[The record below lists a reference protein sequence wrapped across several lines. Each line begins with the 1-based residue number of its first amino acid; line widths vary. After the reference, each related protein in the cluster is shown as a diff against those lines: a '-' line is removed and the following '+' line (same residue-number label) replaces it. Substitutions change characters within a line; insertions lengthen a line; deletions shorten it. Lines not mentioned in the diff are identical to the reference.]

1 MLKRE
6 TYLEKIRDFYDSDLI
21 KILVGIRR
29 CGKSVILEQIMEELK
44 DRGIDKSHI
53 IYINFEFIEFEDLT
67 DYKLLNKYIVEKIKD
82 DKLYYLFFDEIQN
95 VENFEKVIN
104 SLRASKK
111 VSIFITG
118 SNSRLLSEELSTV
131 LSGRYVNFRINPLSY
146 KEVLE
151 LLGKEESTDK
161 IFEDYIKWGSLPNR
175 FEFKREDST
184 KNYLY
189 GVFDSIILRDVVER
203 LKIRDIALFNL
214 ILQYIIDT
222 IGREF
227 SAENIINFLKNEGRE
242 VSTLTI
248 YSYLDALCKALLIR
262 KVYRYDIHGRA
273 VLKTLNKYYV
283 TDLGIAQIKNNK
295 TEMDKSYAIENI
307 VYNELII
314 KGYDVY
320 TGKTKKGEIDFV
332 ATKPD
337 KKIYIQVAFSIS
349 NEDTKNREFGAYK
362 TIHDN
367 YPKYVITLDR
377 MTYEYN
383 GIKHINLIDFL
394 KKEGTTNES
403 KSQES

>member
-6 TYLEKIRDFYDSDLI
+6 LYLKRIREFYDSNLI

-29 CGKSVILEQIMEELK
+29 CGKSVILEQIIEELK
-44 DRGIDKSHI
+44 TKGIDEKHI
-53 IYINFEFIEFEDLT
+53 IYVNFEFIEFEELT
-67 DYKLLNKYIVEKIKD
+67 DYKKLNTYVKERIQDEKM
-82 DKLYYLFFDEIQN
+82 YYLFFDEIQN
-95 VENFEKVIN
+95 VDNFEKVVN

-131 LSGRYVNFRINPLSY
+131 LSGRYVSFRINPLSY

-151 LLGKEESTDK
+151 LKGIEKSTDEV
-161 IFEDYIKWGSLPNR
+161 FEDYMKWGSLPNR
-175 FEFKREDST
+175 FEFESEEAI

-203 LKIRDIALFNL
+203 LKIRDTALFNL
-214 ILQYIIDT
+214 ILQYIVDT

-227 SAENIINFLKNEGRE
+227 SAENIMNFLKNEGRE

-262 KVYRYDIHGRA
+262 KVYRYDVHGKA

-295 TEMDKSYAIENI
+295 TEIDRCYAIENI

-314 KGYDVY
+314 KGYDVF

-332 ATKPD
+332 ATKPN
-337 KKIYIQVAFSIS
+337 KKIYIQVAFSIP
-349 NEDTKNREFGAYK
+349 NEDTKNREFGAYSVI
-362 TIHDN
+362 TDN
-367 YPKYVITLDR
+367 YPKYVISLDKLN
-377 MTYEYN
+377 YEYN
-383 GIKHINLIDFL
+383 GIKHLNLIDFL
-394 KKEGTTNES
+394 LDDEF
-403 KSQES
+403 

>member
-6 TYLEKIRDFYDSDLI
+6 IYLEKIRDFYDSDLI

-29 CGKSVILEQIMEELK
+29 CGKSVILEQIMQELRERK
-44 DRGIDKSHI
+44 VKEDHI
-53 IYINFEFIEFEDLT
+53 IYVNFEFIEFENLT
-67 DYKLLNKYIVEKIKD
+67 NYKELNNYVKERIKD
-82 DKLYYLFFDEIQN
+82 DALYYLFFDEIQN
-95 VENFEKVIN
+95 VENFEKVVN
-104 SLRASKK
+104 SLRASQK

-131 LSGRYVNFRINPLSY
+131 LSGRYVSFRINPLSY

-151 LLGKEESTDK
+151 LLGKENSTDE
-161 IFEDYIKWGSLPNR
+161 IFGDFIKWGSLPNR
-175 FEFKREDST
+175 FEFKKEEAI

-203 LKIRDIALFNL
+203 LKIRDTVLFNL

-227 SAENIINFLKNEGRE
+227 SAENIINFLKNEGRD

-248 YSYLDALCKALLIR
+248 YSYIDALCKALLIR
-262 KVYRYDIHGRA
+262 KVYRYDVHGRA

-307 VYNELII
+307 VYNELLI

-332 ATKPD
+332 ATKSD
-337 KKIYIQVAFSIS
+337 KKIYIQVAYSIP
-349 NEDTKNREFGAYK
+349 NVDTKNREFGAYDV
-362 TIHDN
+362 IHDH
-367 YPKYVITLDR
+367 YPKYVITLDKL
-377 MTYEYN
+377 TYEYN
-383 GIKHINLIDFL
+383 GIKHVNLIDFL
-394 KKEGTTNES
+394 LDDNF
-403 KSQES
+403 

>member
-6 TYLEKIRDFYDSDLI
+6 LYLKRIREFYDSDLI

-29 CGKSVILEQIMEELK
+29 CGKSVILEQIIEELK
-44 DRGIDKSHI
+44 NKGIDEKHI
-53 IYINFEFIEFEDLT
+53 IYVNFEFIEFEELT
-67 DYKLLNKYIVEKIKD
+67 DYKKLNTYVKERIQD
-82 DKLYYLFFDEIQN
+82 DKMYYLFFDEIQN
-95 VENFEKVIN
+95 VDNFEKVVN

-131 LSGRYVNFRINPLSY
+131 LSGRYVSFRINPLSY

-151 LLGKEESTDK
+151 LKGIEKSTDEV
-161 IFEDYIKWGSLPNR
+161 FEDYMKWGSLPNR
-175 FEFKREDST
+175 FEFESEEAI

-203 LKIRDIALFNL
+203 LKIRDTALFNL
-214 ILQYIIDT
+214 ILQYIVDT

-227 SAENIINFLKNEGRE
+227 SAENIMNFLRNEGRE

-262 KVYRYDIHGRA
+262 KVYRYDVHGKA

-295 TEMDKSYAIENI
+295 TEIDRCYAIENI

-314 KGYDVY
+314 KGYDVF

-332 ATKPD
+332 ATKPN
-337 KKIYIQVAFSIS
+337 KKIYIQVAFSIP
-349 NEDTKNREFGAYK
+349 NEDTKNREFGAYSVI
-362 TIHDN
+362 TDN
-367 YPKYVITLDR
+367 YPKYVISLDKFN
-377 MTYEYN
+377 YEYN
-383 GIKHINLIDFL
+383 GIKHLNLIDFL
-394 KKEGTTNES
+394 LDDEF
-403 KSQES
+403 

>member
-6 TYLEKIRDFYDSDLI
+6 LYLSRIRDFYDSDLI

-29 CGKSVILEQIMEELK
+29 CGKSVILQQIIEELRN
-44 DRGIDKSHI
+44 RGIDEKHI
-53 IYINFEFIEFEDLT
+53 IYINFEFIEYEELT
-67 DYKLLNKYIVEKIKD
+67 DYKKLNEYIKDKIKD
-82 DKLYYLFFDEIQN
+82 DLIYYLFFDEIQN
-95 VENFEKVIN
+95 VDNFEKVIN
-104 SLRASKK
+104 SLRASQN

-131 LSGRYVNFRINPLSY
+131 LSGRYVSFKIYPLSY
-146 KEVLE
+146 KEVLK
-151 LLGKEESTDK
+151 LTGMKNSTNE
-161 IFEDYIKWGSLPNR
+161 IFEDYMKWGSLPNR
-175 FEFKREDST
+175 FEFKKEEAI

-203 LKIRDIALFNL
+203 LKIRDISLFNL

-227 SAENIINFLKNEGRE
+227 SAENIMNFLKNEGRD

-248 YSYLDALCKALLIR
+248 YSYVDALCKALLIR
-262 KVYRYDIHGRA
+262 KVYRYDVHGKA

-295 TEMDKSYAIENI
+295 TELDKCYAIENI

-337 KKIYIQVAFSIS
+337 KKIYIQVAFSIP
-349 NEDTKNREFGAYK
+349 NEETKKREFGAYDIIK
-362 TIHDN
+362 DN
-367 YPKYVITLDR
+367 YPKYVISLDNL
-377 MTYEYN
+377 TYEYN

-394 KKEGTTNES
+394 LDDEF
-403 KSQES
+403 

>member
-6 TYLEKIRDFYDSDLI
+6 LYLSRIRDFYDSDLI

-29 CGKSVILEQIMEELK
+29 CGKSVILQQIIEELRS
-44 DRGIDKSHI
+44 RGIDEKHI
-53 IYINFEFIEFEDLT
+53 IYINFEFIEYEELT
-67 DYKLLNKYIVEKIKD
+67 DYRKLNEYIKDKIKD
-82 DKLYYLFFDEIQN
+82 DLIYYLFFDEIQN
-95 VENFEKVIN
+95 VDNFEKVIN
-104 SLRASKK
+104 YLRASQK

-131 LSGRYVNFRINPLSY
+131 LSGRYVSFKINPLSY

-151 LLGKEESTDK
+151 LLGMKNSTNE
-161 IFEDYIKWGSLPNR
+161 IFEDYMKWGSLPNR
-175 FEFKREDST
+175 FEFKKEEAI

-203 LKIRDIALFNL
+203 LKIRDISLFNL

-227 SAENIINFLKNEGRE
+227 SAENIMNFLKNEGRD

-248 YSYLDALCKALLIR
+248 YSYVDALCKALLIR
-262 KVYRYDIHGRA
+262 KVYRYDVHGKA

-295 TEMDKSYAIENI
+295 TELDKCYAIENI

-337 KKIYIQVAFSIS
+337 KKIYIQVAFSIP
-349 NEDTKNREFGAYK
+349 NEETKKREFGAYDIIK
-362 TIHDN
+362 DN
-367 YPKYVITLDR
+367 YPKYVISLDNL
-377 MTYEYN
+377 TYEYN

-394 KKEGTTNES
+394 LDDGF
-403 KSQES
+403 

>member
-6 TYLEKIRDFYDSDLI
+6 LYLKRIRDFYDSDLI

-29 CGKSVILEQIMEELK
+29 CGKSVILEQIIEELK
-44 DRGIDKSHI
+44 NKGINEDHI
-53 IYINFEFIEFEDLT
+53 IYVNFEFIEFEELT
-67 DYKLLNKYIVEKIKD
+67 DYKKLNNYIKEKIKD
-82 DKLYYLFFDEIQN
+82 SSMYYIFFDEIQN
-95 VENFEKVIN
+95 VENFEKVVN
-104 SLRASKK
+104 SLRASQK

-118 SNSRLLSEELSTV
+118 SNSRLLSEELSTI
-131 LSGRYVNFRINPLSY
+131 LSGRYVSFRINPLSY
-146 KEVLE
+146 KEVLQLKCLE
-151 LLGKEESTDK
+151 KSTDEA
-161 IFEDYIKWGSLPNR
+161 FRDFMKWGSLPNR
-175 FEFKREDST
+175 FQFQNEEAI

-203 LKIRDIALFNL
+203 LKIRDTALFNL

-248 YSYLDALCKALLIR
+248 YSYIEALCKALLIR
-262 KVYRYDIHGRA
+262 KVYRYDVHGKA

-295 TEMDKSYAIENI
+295 TEIDKSYAIENI

-314 KGYDVY
+314 KGYEVF

-332 ATKPD
+332 ATKPN
-337 KKIYIQVAFSIS
+337 KKIYIQVAFSIP
-349 NEDTKNREFGAYK
+349 NEETKKREFGAYDN
-362 TIHDN
+362 INDN
-367 YPKYVITLDR
+367 YTKYVISLDKI
-377 MTYEYN
+377 TYEYN
-383 GIKHINLIDFL
+383 GIKHVNLIDFL
-394 KKEGTTNES
+394 LDDEF
-403 KSQES
+403 

>member
-6 TYLEKIRDFYDSDLI
+6 LYLKRIREFYDSDLI

-29 CGKSVILEQIMEELK
+29 CGKSVILEQIIEELK
-44 DRGIDKSHI
+44 TKGIDEKHI
-53 IYINFEFIEFEDLT
+53 IYVNFEFIEFEELT
-67 DYKLLNKYIVEKIKD
+67 DYKKLNTYVKERIQDEKM
-82 DKLYYLFFDEIQN
+82 YYLFFDEIQN
-95 VENFEKVIN
+95 VDNFEKVVN

-131 LSGRYVNFRINPLSY
+131 LSGRYVSFRINPLSY

-151 LLGKEESTDK
+151 LKGIEKSTDEV
-161 IFEDYIKWGSLPNR
+161 FEDYMKWGSLPNR
-175 FEFKREDST
+175 FEFESEEAI

-203 LKIRDIALFNL
+203 LKIRDTSLFNL
-214 ILQYIIDT
+214 ILQYIVDT

-227 SAENIINFLKNEGRE
+227 SAENIMNFLRNEGRE

-262 KVYRYDIHGRA
+262 KVYRYDVHGKA

-295 TEMDKSYAIENI
+295 TEIDRCYAIENI

-314 KGYDVY
+314 KGYDVF
-320 TGKTKKGEIDFV
+320 TGKTKKREIDFV
-332 ATKPD
+332 ATKPN
-337 KKIYIQVAFSIS
+337 KKIYIQVAFSIP
-349 NEDTKNREFGAYK
+349 NEDTKNREFGAYSVI
-362 TIHDN
+362 TDN
-367 YPKYVITLDR
+367 YPKYVISLDKLN
-377 MTYEYN
+377 YEYN
-383 GIKHINLIDFL
+383 GIKHLNLIDFL
-394 KKEGTTNES
+394 LDDEF
-403 KSQES
+403 

>member
-6 TYLEKIRDFYDSDLI
+6 LYLKRIREFYDSDLI

-29 CGKSVILEQIMEELK
+29 CGKSVILEQIIEELK
-44 DRGIDKSHI
+44 NKGIDENHI
-53 IYINFEFIEFEDLT
+53 IYVNFEFIEFEELT
-67 DYKLLNKYIVEKIKD
+67 DYKKLNTYVKERIQD
-82 DKLYYLFFDEIQN
+82 DEMYYLFFDEIQN
-95 VENFEKVIN
+95 VDNFEKVVN
-104 SLRASKK
+104 SLRASQK

-131 LSGRYVNFRINPLSY
+131 LSGRYVSFRINPLSY

-151 LLGKEESTDK
+151 LKGIEKSTDEV
-161 IFEDYIKWGSLPNR
+161 FEDYMKWGSLPNR
-175 FEFKREDST
+175 FEFESEEAI

-203 LKIRDIALFNL
+203 LKIRDTALFNL
-214 ILQYIIDT
+214 ILQYIVDT

-227 SAENIINFLKNEGRE
+227 SAENIMNFLRNEGRE

-262 KVYRYDIHGRA
+262 KVYRYDVHGKA

-295 TEMDKSYAIENI
+295 TEIDRCYAIENI

-314 KGYDVY
+314 KGYDVF

-332 ATKPD
+332 ATKPN
-337 KKIYIQVAFSIS
+337 KKIYIQVAFSIP
-349 NEDTKNREFGAYK
+349 NEDTKNREFGAYSVI
-362 TIHDN
+362 TDN
-367 YPKYVITLDR
+367 YPKYVISLDKLN
-377 MTYEYN
+377 YEYN
-383 GIKHINLIDFL
+383 GIKHLNLIDFL
-394 KKEGTTNES
+394 LDDEF
-403 KSQES
+403 

>member
-6 TYLEKIRDFYDSDLI
+6 IYLEKIRDFYNSDLV

-29 CGKSVILEQIMEELK
+29 CGKSVILEQIKTELK
-44 DRGIDKSHI
+44 ESGIEESHI
-53 IYINFEFIEFEDLT
+53 IYVNFEFIEFEELT
-67 DYKLLNKYIVEKIKD
+67 DYKKLNQYIKDKIED

-95 VENFEKVIN
+95 VDKFEKVIN

-131 LSGRYVNFRINPLSY
+131 LSGRYVSFKINPLSY
-146 KEVLE
+146 KEILE
-151 LLGKEESTDK
+151 LLGKKSTDK
-161 IFEDYIKWGSLPNR
+161 IFEDYMKWGSLPNR
-175 FEFKREDST
+175 FEFKNEDAT

-203 LKIRDIALFNL
+203 LKVRDTNLFYL
-214 ILQYIIDT
+214 ILQYVVDT

-227 SAENIINFLKNEGRE
+227 SVENIIKYLKNEGRE

-262 KVYRYDIHGRA
+262 KVYRYDVHGKA

-295 TEMDKSYAIENI
+295 TEMDKSYALENI

-332 ATKPD
+332 ATKPN
-337 KKIYIQVAFSIS
+337 KKIYIQVAFSIP
-349 NEDTKNREFGAYK
+349 NEDTKNREFGAYDVIK
-362 TIHDN
+362 DN
-367 YPKYVITLDR
+367 YPKYVISLDKL
-377 MTYEYN
+377 TYEYN
-383 GIKHINLIDFL
+383 GIKHMNLIDFL
-394 KKEGTTNES
+394 LNNDEI
-403 KSQES
+403 

>member
-6 TYLEKIRDFYDSDLI
+6 LYLSRIRDFYDSDLI

-29 CGKSVILEQIMEELK
+29 CGKSVILQQIIEELRT
-44 DRGIDKSHI
+44 RGIDEKHI
-53 IYINFEFIEFEDLT
+53 IYINFEFIEYEELT
-67 DYKLLNKYIVEKIKD
+67 DYKKLNEYIKDKIKD
-82 DKLYYLFFDEIQN
+82 DLIYYLFFDEIQN
-95 VENFEKVIN
+95 VDNFEKVIN
-104 SLRASKK
+104 SLRASQN

-131 LSGRYVNFRINPLSY
+131 LSGRYVSFKINPLSY
-146 KEVLE
+146 KEVLK
-151 LLGKEESTDK
+151 LTGMKNSTNE
-161 IFEDYIKWGSLPNR
+161 IFEDYMKWGSLPNR
-175 FEFKREDST
+175 FEFKKEDAI

-203 LKIRDIALFNL
+203 LKIRDISLFNL

-227 SAENIINFLKNEGRE
+227 SAENIMNFLKNEGRD

-262 KVYRYDIHGRA
+262 KVYRYDVHGKA

-295 TEMDKSYAIENI
+295 TELDKCYAIENI
-307 VYNELII
+307 VHNELII

-337 KKIYIQVAFSIS
+337 KKIYIQVAFSIP
-349 NEDTKNREFGAYK
+349 NEETKKREFGAYDIIK
-362 TIHDN
+362 DN
-367 YPKYVITLDR
+367 YPKYVISLDNL
-377 MTYEYN
+377 TYEYN

-394 KKEGTTNES
+394 LDDGF
-403 KSQES
+403 

>member
-6 TYLEKIRDFYDSDLI
+6 QYLRKIRNFYDSDLI

-29 CGKSVILEQIMEELK
+29 SGKSVILRQIIEELE
-44 DRGIDKSHI
+44 DKGVESDHI

-67 DYKLLNKYIVEKIKD
+67 DYKELNKYIKEKIKD
-82 DKLYYLFFDEIQN
+82 NKLYYLFFDEIQN
-95 VENFEKVIN
+95 VENFEKVVN
-104 SLRASKK
+104 SLRASCK
-111 VSIFITG
+111 VSIFMTG

-131 LSGRYVNFRINPLSY
+131 LSGRYVSFRISPLSY

-151 LLGKEESTDK
+151 LLGKRKSTDE
-161 IFEDYIKWGSLPNR
+161 IFEDYVRWGGLPNR
-175 FEFKREDST
+175 FEFKEEIAVKS
-184 KNYLY
+184 YLY
-189 GVFDSIILRDVVER
+189 DVFDSIILRDVVER
-203 LKIRDIALFNL
+203 LKIRDTALFNL
-214 ILQYIIDT
+214 ILQYIVDT

-262 KVYRYDIHGRA
+262 KIYRYDVHGKA

-295 TEMDKSYAIENI
+295 VEIDKSYALENI
-307 VYNELII
+307 VCNELIV

-337 KKIYIQVAFSIS
+337 KKIYVQVAYSIP
-349 NEDTKNREFGAYK
+349 NEDTKQREFGAYEV
-362 TIHDN
+362 INDN
-367 YPKYVITLDR
+367 YPKYVITLDKQ
-377 MTYEYN
+377 TYQHN
-383 GIKHINLIDFL
+383 GIKHVNLIDFL
-394 KKEGTTNES
+394 LDEEF
-403 KSQES
+403 

>member
-6 TYLEKIRDFYDSDLI
+6 IYLEKIRDFYDSNLI

-29 CGKSVILEQIMEELK
+29 CGKSVILEQIIQELK
-44 DRGIDKSHI
+44 ERNIDENHI
-53 IYINFEFIEFEDLT
+53 IYVNFEFIEFEQLS
-67 DYKLLNKYIVEKIKD
+67 DYKKLNQYVKEKIID

-104 SLRASKK
+104 SLRASQN

-131 LSGRYVNFRINPLSY
+131 LSGRYVSFKINPLSY
-146 KEVLE
+146 KEVLQ
-151 LLGKEESTDK
+151 LLGKKESTK
-161 IFEDYIKWGSLPNR
+161 EIFENYMKWGSLPNR
-175 FEFKREDST
+175 FEFQKEEAI

-203 LKIRDIALFNL
+203 LKIRDTSLFNL

-248 YSYLDALCKALLIR
+248 YSYIDALCRALLIR
-262 KVYRYDIHGRA
+262 KVYRYDIHGKA

-295 TEMDKSYAIENI
+295 TEIDKSYALENI

-337 KKIYIQVAFSIS
+337 KKIYVQVAFSIP
-349 NEDTKNREFGAYK
+349 NEDTKKREFGAYDSIK
-362 TIHDN
+362 DN
-367 YPKYVITLDR
+367 YPKYVITLDNLS
-377 MTYEYN
+377 YEFN
-383 GIKHINLIDFL
+383 GINHINLIDFL
-394 KKEGTTNES
+394 LDDNF
-403 KSQES
+403 

>member
-6 TYLEKIRDFYDSDLI
+6 IYLRKIRDFYDSDLI

-44 DRGIDKSHI
+44 NKGVEESHI
-53 IYINFEFIEFEDLT
+53 IYVNFEFIEFEDLT
-67 DYKLLNKYIVEKIKD
+67 NYKELNKYIKEKIID

-95 VENFEKVIN
+95 VDNFEKVIN

-118 SNSRLLSEELSTV
+118 SNSRLLSEELSTL
-131 LSGRYVNFRINPLSY
+131 LSGRYVSFKINPLSY

-151 LLGKEESTDK
+151 LLGKDKSTDE
-161 IFEDYIKWGSLPNR
+161 IFLDYLKWGSLPNR
-175 FEFKREDST
+175 FEFKKDEAI

-203 LKIRDIALFNL
+203 LKIRDTNLFNL
-214 ILQYIIDT
+214 ILQYVIDT

-227 SAENIINFLKNEGRE
+227 SAENIMNFLKNEGRD

-262 KVYRYDIHGRA
+262 KVYRYDVHGRA

-295 TEMDKSYAIENI
+295 TDFDKSYTIENI
-307 VYNELII
+307 VYNDLII

-337 KKIYIQVAFSIS
+337 KKIYIQVAFSIP
-349 NEDTKNREFGAYK
+349 NEETKIREFGAYDV
-362 TIHDN
+362 INDN
-367 YPKYVITLDR
+367 YPKYVITMDK
-377 MTYEYN
+377 MTYDYN
-383 GIKHINLIDFL
+383 GIKHVNLIDFL
-394 KKEGTTNES
+394 LDDEF
-403 KSQES
+403 

>member
-6 TYLEKIRDFYDSDLI
+6 LYLKRIRDFYDSDLI

-29 CGKSVILEQIMEELK
+29 CGKSVILEQIIEELK
-44 DRGIDKSHI
+44 NKGINEDHI
-53 IYINFEFIEFEDLT
+53 IYVNFEFIEFEELT
-67 DYKLLNKYIVEKIKD
+67 DYKKLNNYIKEKIKD
-82 DKLYYLFFDEIQN
+82 SSMYYIFFDEIQN
-95 VENFEKVIN
+95 VENFEKVVN
-104 SLRASKK
+104 SLRASQK

-118 SNSRLLSEELSTV
+118 SNSRLLSEELSTI
-131 LSGRYVNFRINPLSY
+131 LSGRYVSFRINPLSY
-146 KEVLE
+146 KEVLQLKCLE
-151 LLGKEESTDK
+151 KSTDEA
-161 IFEDYIKWGSLPNR
+161 FRDFMKWGSLPNR
-175 FEFKREDST
+175 FQFQNEEAI

-203 LKIRDIALFNL
+203 LKIRDTSLFNL

-248 YSYLDALCKALLIR
+248 YSYIEALCKALLIR
-262 KVYRYDIHGRA
+262 KVYRYDVHGKA

-295 TEMDKSYAIENI
+295 TEIDKSYAIENI

-314 KGYDVY
+314 KGYEVF

-332 ATKPD
+332 ATKPN
-337 KKIYIQVAFSIS
+337 KKIYIQVAFSIP
-349 NEDTKNREFGAYK
+349 NEETKKREFGAYDN
-362 TIHDN
+362 INDN
-367 YPKYVITLDR
+367 YTKYVISLDKI
-377 MTYEYN
+377 TYEYN
-383 GIKHINLIDFL
+383 GIKHVNLIDFL
-394 KKEGTTNES
+394 LDDEF
-403 KSQES
+403 

>member
-6 TYLEKIRDFYDSDLI
+6 IYLERIRDFYNSDLV

-29 CGKSVILEQIMEELK
+29 SGKSVMLEQIMEELK
-44 DRGIDKSHI
+44 EQGVDETHI
-53 IYINFEFIEFEDLT
+53 IYVNFEFIEFEELT
-67 DYKLLNKYIVEKIKD
+67 DYKKLNEYIKAKMED
-82 DKLYYLFFDEIQN
+82 DLMYYLFFDEIQN
-95 VENFEKVIN
+95 VDNFEKVIN

-111 VSIFITG
+111 TSIFITG

-131 LSGRYVNFRINPLSY
+131 LSGRYVSFKINPLSY
-146 KEVLE
+146 KEVLKLQE
-151 LLGKEESTDK
+151 IENPTDE
-161 IFEDYIKWGSLPNR
+161 IFEDYMKWGGLPNR
-175 FEFKREDST
+175 FEFKKEESI

-203 LKIRDIALFNL
+203 LKIRDTALFNL

-227 SAENIINFLKNEGRE
+227 SAENIMNFLKNEGRD

-262 KVYRYDIHGRA
+262 KVYRYDVHGKA

-295 TEMDKSYAIENI
+295 SEIDKCYAIENI

-320 TGKTKKGEIDFV
+320 TGKTKKGEVDFV
-332 ATKPD
+332 ATKPE
-337 KKIYIQVAFSIS
+337 KKIYIQVAFSIP
-349 NEDTKNREFGAYK
+349 NEDTKNREFGAYSV
-362 TIHDN
+362 INDN
-367 YPKYVITLDR
+367 YPKYVISLDKL
-377 MTYEYN
+377 TYEYN

-394 KKEGTTNES
+394 LDDEF
-403 KSQES
+403 

>member
-6 TYLEKIRDFYDSDLI
+6 LYLKRIREFYDSDLI

-29 CGKSVILEQIMEELK
+29 CGKSVILEQIIEELK
-44 DRGIDKSHI
+44 NKGIDENHI
-53 IYINFEFIEFEDLT
+53 IYVNFEFIEFEELT
-67 DYKLLNKYIVEKIKD
+67 DYKKLNAYVKERIQD
-82 DKLYYLFFDEIQN
+82 DKMYYLFFDEIQN
-95 VENFEKVIN
+95 VDNFEKVVN
-104 SLRASKK
+104 SLRASQN

-131 LSGRYVNFRINPLSY
+131 LSGRYVSFRINPLSY

-151 LLGKEESTDK
+151 LRGMEKSTDEV
-161 IFEDYIKWGSLPNR
+161 FEDYMKWGSLPNR
-175 FEFKREDST
+175 FEFESEEAI

-203 LKIRDIALFNL
+203 LRIRDTALFNL
-214 ILQYIIDT
+214 ILQYIVDT

-227 SAENIINFLKNEGRE
+227 SAENIMNFLRNEGRE

-262 KVYRYDIHGRA
+262 KVYRYDVHGKA

-295 TEMDKSYAIENI
+295 TEIDRCYAIENI

-314 KGYDVY
+314 KGYDVF

-332 ATKPD
+332 ATKPN
-337 KKIYIQVAFSIS
+337 KKIYIQVAFSIP
-349 NEDTKNREFGAYK
+349 NEDTKNREFGAYSVI
-362 TIHDN
+362 TDN
-367 YPKYVITLDR
+367 YPKYVISLDKLN
-377 MTYEYN
+377 YEYN
-383 GIKHINLIDFL
+383 GIKHLNLIDFL
-394 KKEGTTNES
+394 LDDEF
-403 KSQES
+403 

>member
-6 TYLEKIRDFYDSDLI
+6 LYLKRIRDFYDSDLI

-29 CGKSVILEQIMEELK
+29 CGKSVILEQIIEELK
-44 DRGIDKSHI
+44 NKGINEDHI
-53 IYINFEFIEFEDLT
+53 IYVNFEFIEFEELT
-67 DYKLLNKYIVEKIKD
+67 DYKKLNNYIKEKIKD
-82 DKLYYLFFDEIQN
+82 SSMYYIFFDEIQN
-95 VENFEKVIN
+95 VENFEKVVN
-104 SLRASKK
+104 SLRASQK

-118 SNSRLLSEELSTV
+118 SNSRLLSEELSTI
-131 LSGRYVNFRINPLSY
+131 LSGRYVSFRINPLSY
-146 KEVLE
+146 KEVLQLKGIE
-151 LLGKEESTDK
+151 KSTDEA
-161 IFEDYIKWGSLPNR
+161 FQDFMKWGSLPNR
-175 FEFKREDST
+175 FQFQNEEAI

-203 LKIRDIALFNL
+203 LKIRDTALFNL

-248 YSYLDALCKALLIR
+248 YSYIEALCKALLIR
-262 KVYRYDIHGRA
+262 KVYRYDVHGKA

-295 TEMDKSYAIENI
+295 TEIDKSYAIENI

-314 KGYDVY
+314 KGYEVF

-332 ATKPD
+332 ATKPN
-337 KKIYIQVAFSIS
+337 KKIYIQVAFSIP
-349 NEDTKNREFGAYK
+349 NEETKKREFGAYDN
-362 TIHDN
+362 INDN
-367 YPKYVITLDR
+367 YTKYVISLDKI
-377 MTYEYN
+377 TYEYN
-383 GIKHINLIDFL
+383 GIKHVNLIDFL
-394 KKEGTTNES
+394 LDDEF
-403 KSQES
+403 

>member
-6 TYLEKIRDFYDSDLI
+6 LYLKRIRDFYDSDLI

-29 CGKSVILEQIMEELK
+29 CGKSVILEQIIEELK
-44 DRGIDKSHI
+44 NKGINDDHI
-53 IYINFEFIEFEDLT
+53 IYVNFEFIEFEELT
-67 DYKLLNKYIVEKIKD
+67 DYKKLNNYIKEKIKD
-82 DKLYYLFFDEIQN
+82 SSMYYLFFDEIQN
-95 VENFEKVIN
+95 VENFEKVVN
-104 SLRASKK
+104 SLRASQK

-118 SNSRLLSEELSTV
+118 SNSRLLAEELSTI
-131 LSGRYVNFRINPLSY
+131 LSGRYVSFRINPLSY
-146 KEVLE
+146 KEVLQLKGFE
-151 LLGKEESTDK
+151 NSTDEV
-161 IFEDYIKWGSLPNR
+161 FQDFMKWGSLPNR
-175 FEFKREDST
+175 FQFQNEEAI

-203 LKIRDIALFNL
+203 LKIRDTSLFNL

-248 YSYLDALCKALLIR
+248 YSYIEALCKALLIR
-262 KVYRYDIHGRA
+262 KVYRYDVHGKA

-295 TEMDKSYAIENI
+295 TEIDKSYAIENI

-314 KGYDVY
+314 KGYDVF

-332 ATKPD
+332 ATKPN
-337 KKIYIQVAFSIS
+337 KKIYIQVAFSIP
-349 NEDTKNREFGAYK
+349 NEETKKREFGAYDN
-362 TIHDN
+362 INDN
-367 YPKYVITLDR
+367 YPKYVISLDKI
-377 MTYEYN
+377 TYEYN
-383 GIKHINLIDFL
+383 GIKHVNLIDFL
-394 KKEGTTNES
+394 LDDEF
-403 KSQES
+403 

>member
-6 TYLEKIRDFYDSDLI
+6 IYLKKIRDFYNSDLV

-44 DRGIDKSHI
+44 NKGIEESHI
-53 IYINFEFIEFEDLT
+53 IYINFEFIEFEYLT
-67 DYKLLNKYIVEKIKD
+67 DYKELNKYIKEKIED
-82 DKLYYLFFDEIQN
+82 NGLYYLFFDEIQN
-95 VENFEKVIN
+95 VDNFEKVIN

-131 LSGRYVNFRINPLSY
+131 LSGRYVSFKINPLSY

-151 LLGKEESTDK
+151 LLEENSTDK
-161 IFEDYIKWGSLPNR
+161 IFEDYMKWGSLPNR
-175 FEFKREDST
+175 FEFKKEDAI

-203 LKIRDIALFNL
+203 LKIRDTVLFNL
-214 ILQYIIDT
+214 ILQYIVDT

-227 SAENIINFLKNEGRE
+227 SAENIINFLKNEGRD

-262 KVYRYDIHGRA
+262 KVYRYDVHGKA

-295 TEMDKSYAIENI
+295 TEIDKSYAIENI
-307 VYNELII
+307 VYNEVII

-337 KKIYIQVAFSIS
+337 KKIYIQVAFSIP
-349 NEDTKNREFGAYK
+349 NEDTKNREFGAYNV
-362 TIHDN
+362 INDN
-367 YPKYVITLDR
+367 YPKYVITLDKL
-377 MTYEYN
+377 TYEYN

-394 KKEGTTNES
+394 LDDKEI
-403 KSQES
+403 

>member
-6 TYLEKIRDFYDSDLI
+6 LYLSRIRDFYDSDLI

-29 CGKSVILEQIMEELK
+29 CGKSVILQQIIEELRS
-44 DRGIDKSHI
+44 RGIDEKHI
-53 IYINFEFIEFEDLT
+53 IYINFEFIEYEELT
-67 DYKLLNKYIVEKIKD
+67 DYRKLNEYIKDKIKD
-82 DKLYYLFFDEIQN
+82 GLIYYLFFDEIQN
-95 VENFEKVIN
+95 VDNFEKVIN
-104 SLRASKK
+104 SLRASQK

-131 LSGRYVNFRINPLSY
+131 LSGRYVSFKINPLSY
-146 KEVLE
+146 KEVLK
-151 LLGKEESTDK
+151 LTGMKNSTNE
-161 IFEDYIKWGSLPNR
+161 IFEDYMKWGSLPNR
-175 FEFKREDST
+175 FEFKKEEAI

-203 LKIRDIALFNL
+203 LKIRDISLFNL

-227 SAENIINFLKNEGRE
+227 SAENIMNFLKNEGRD

-248 YSYLDALCKALLIR
+248 YSYVDALCKALLIR
-262 KVYRYDIHGRA
+262 KVYRYDVHGKA

-295 TEMDKSYAIENI
+295 TELDKCYAIENI

-337 KKIYIQVAFSIS
+337 KKIYIQVAFSIP
-349 NEDTKNREFGAYK
+349 NEETKKREFGAYDIIK
-362 TIHDN
+362 DN
-367 YPKYVITLDR
+367 YPKYVISLDNL
-377 MTYEYN
+377 TYEYN

-394 KKEGTTNES
+394 LDDGF
-403 KSQES
+403 

>member
-6 TYLEKIRDFYDSDLI
+6 NYLNKMREFYDSDLI

-29 CGKSVILEQIMEELK
+29 SGKSVILGQIMEELREK
-44 DRGIDKSHI
+44 KVDKNHI
-53 IYINFEFIEFEDLT
+53 IYVNFEFIEYEDLT
-67 DYKLLNKYIVEKIKD
+67 DYKKLNKYVKDKIID

-111 VSIFITG
+111 VSIFLTG
-118 SNSRLLSEELSTV
+118 SNSRLLSNELSTV
-131 LSGRYVNFRINPLSY
+131 LSGRYVSFKINPLSY

-151 LLGKEESTDK
+151 LLGENKSTDE
-161 IFEDYIKWGSLPNR
+161 IFEDYMKWGSLPNR
-175 FEFKREDST
+175 FEFKKQESI

-203 LKIRDIALFNL
+203 MKIRDTALFNL
-214 ILQYIIDT
+214 ILQYVIDT

-227 SAENIINFLKNEGRE
+227 SAENIINFLKNEGRD
-242 VSTLTI
+242 VSSLTI
-248 YSYLDALCKALLIR
+248 YSYLEALCKSLLIS
-262 KVYRYDIHGRA
+262 KVYRYDVHGKA

-283 TDLGIAQIKNNK
+283 TDLGIAQIKSNK
-295 TEMDKSYAIENI
+295 TEFDKSYAIENI
-307 VYNELII
+307 VYNDLII

-332 ATKPD
+332 ATKTN
-337 KKIYIQVAFSIS
+337 KKIYIQVAFSIP
-349 NEDTKNREFGAYK
+349 NEETKKREFGAFEIIK
-362 TIHDN
+362 DN
-367 YPKYVITLDR
+367 YPKYVITLDKL
-377 MTYEYN
+377 TYNYE

-394 KKEGTTNES
+394 LS
-403 KSQES
+403 DDID

>member
-6 TYLEKIRDFYDSDLI
+6 LYLEKIRDFYDSDLI

-29 CGKSVILEQIMEELK
+29 CGKSIILEQIMEELK
-44 DRGIDKSHI
+44 NKGIKNDHV
-53 IYINFEFIEFEDLT
+53 IYVNFEFIEFEELT
-67 DYKLLNKYIVEKIKD
+67 DYKKLNEYVKERIKD
-82 DKLYYLFFDEIQN
+82 NELYYLFFDEIQN

-131 LSGRYVNFRINPLSY
+131 LSGRYVSFRINPLAY

-151 LLGKEESTDK
+151 LLGKKKSTDK
-161 IFEDYIKWGSLPNR
+161 IFENFMKWGGLPNR
-175 FEFKREDST
+175 FAFEKEESI

-203 LKIRDIALFNL
+203 LKIRDTGVFNL
-214 ILQYIIDT
+214 ILQYIIYT

-227 SAENIINFLKNEGRE
+227 SAENIMNFMKNEGRD

-248 YSYLDALCKALLIR
+248 YSYLEALCKALLIR
-262 KVYRYDIHGRA
+262 KVYRYDVHGKA

-283 TDLGIAQIKNNK
+283 TDLGIAGIKNNK
-295 TEMDKSYAIENI
+295 PEIDKSYALENI

-337 KKIYIQVAFSIS
+337 KKIYIQVAFSIP
-349 NEDTKNREFGAYK
+349 NEDTRKREFGAYDVVK
-362 TIHDN
+362 DN
-367 YPKYVITLDR
+367 YPKYVITLDKL
-377 MTYEYN
+377 TYEYN

-394 KKEGTTNES
+394 LNDEI
-403 KSQES
+403 